1 MNILSSIKELLTH
14 IKEVEE
20 DTIKMSQDSMLMLS
34 EFMEKNSIELD
45 DTAMQAVQ
53 YQDIISQQLTAT
65 IEAIDSVQ
73 KSIEIFENAYDSDEK
88 IASDSIDKLHS
99 KLSKTLQ
106 RAKDRRDAFS
116 GKLGHE
122 DETDEI
128 EFF

>member
-14 IKEVEE
+14 IKEVEN